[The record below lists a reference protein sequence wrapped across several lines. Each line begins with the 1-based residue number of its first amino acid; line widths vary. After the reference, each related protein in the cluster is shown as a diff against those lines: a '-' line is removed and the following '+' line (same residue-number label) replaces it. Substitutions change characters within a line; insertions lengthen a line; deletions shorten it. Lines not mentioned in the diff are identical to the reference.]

1 MGEVFAYLNDISI
14 KAKDYIMNMHNGIH
28 KKFFKKYD
36 LIDEA
41 LAAATAGMHPVTA
54 VDQRCITFTIHLT
67 SAARHEPLCRTLFGT
82 TETFFNRLGVKR
94 RSASHTG
101 LLSFIDVNGSKFT
114 GADRDESQVHCHGA
128 IFIPHG
134 ISKQDCDK
142 LIKLLASE
150 ARHATDRGALI
161 TKQRHDAVQFTMFD
175 RNRSDASLKNWI
187 AYAQKEEVRVGTVGT
202 FGVFLPFDMRQ
213 QYGQVVASMI
223 KGKRDKT
230 LATLEGPES
239 FKIFRKPKPLLKG

>member
-1 MGEVFAYLNDISI
+1 
-14 KAKDYIMNMHNGIH
+14 MNIHNGKH
-28 KKFFKKYD
+28 KKTFKKYD

-54 VDQRCITFTIHLT
+54 IDTRCITFTIHLT

-82 TETFFNRLGVKR
+82 TETFFTELGVKR

-114 GADRDESQVHCHGA
+114 GAARDESQVHCHGA

-134 ISKQDCDK
+134 TSKEDCDS

-150 ARHATDRGALI
+150 ARDATDKGALI
-161 TKQRHDAVQFTMFD
+161 AKPRRDAVQFTMFD
-175 RNRSDASLKNWI
+175 RNRPDASLKNWI
-187 AYAQKEEVRVGTVGT
+187 AYAQKEEVRVRTVGT
-202 FGVFLPFDMRQ
+202 FGVFLPFDKRNED
-213 QYGQVVASMI
+213 GQAVASKI
-223 KGKRDKT
+223 EGKRDKT
-230 LATLEGPES
+230 LAILQGYEG
-239 FKIFRKPKPLLKG
+239 FKVFRYPRKVKL

>member
-1 MGEVFAYLNDISI
+1 MYNKI
-14 KAKDYIMNMHNGIH
+14 
-28 KKFFKKYD
+28 FKKYD

-67 SAARHEPLCRTLFGT
+67 SAARHEPLCRTLFDT
-82 TETFFNRLGVKR
+82 TEVFFTNLGVKR

-114 GADRDESQVHCHGA
+114 GADRDTSQVHCHGA

-134 ISKQDCDK
+134 ISKKDCDK
-142 LIKLLASE
+142 LIKLLASR
-150 ARHATDRGALI
+150 ARHATDQGALI
-161 TKQRHDAVQFTMFD
+161 AKPCREAVQFTMFN
-175 RNRSDASLKNWI
+175 RNRADASLKNWI
-187 AYAQKEEVRVGTVGT
+187 AYAQKEEARVGTAGT

-223 KGKRDKT
+223 EGKRDKT
-230 LATLEGPES
+230 LATLEGPDS
-239 FKIFRKPKPLLKG
+239 FKTFRRSKPPLSDPN